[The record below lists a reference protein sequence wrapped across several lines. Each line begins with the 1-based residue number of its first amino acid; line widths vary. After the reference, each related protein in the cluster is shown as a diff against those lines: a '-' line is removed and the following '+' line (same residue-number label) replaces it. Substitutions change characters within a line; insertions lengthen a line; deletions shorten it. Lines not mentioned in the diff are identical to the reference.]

1 MANHN
6 PKQKSIASFFNRR
19 PVDQTI
25 SSEVG
30 NKNNDNNNETVT
42 SGPTKPDSQGV
53 KCDWPD
59 VWTMDM
65 WGKKKVSYP
74 WIDCRNGMLGC
85 KICSDLSSLGAFKTE
100 RISLSNEWR
109 SYGIKSNG
117 SNRDAQLKSLRK
129 KIIEHKQSQ
138 AHLAAQR
145 IIDTS
150 KKQSIETVCDA
161 LNVTHKESTKT
172 VFRSAY
178 YLAKNDRPYSDHF
191 ELLEL
196 QRLNGVDIGVGLHS
210 RYSATSIIDHV
221 AHEMKVKI
229 TSKIKNEGGKI
240 SIILDESTSLSSK
253 SVLIVYLKCETSKDK
268 DPETLLLDLVE
279 LTDQKSETVFEAVIK
294 TLTKY
299 GFDNDYLK
307 QNLVA
312 FTSDGANVMLGNR
325 SGVAARF
332 LTKFP
337 NLIIWHCV
345 NHRIE
350 LALTDAVEEVSGVN
364 HFHSFMNKLYTV
376 YSTSPKNQ
384 RQLSECALQLSVQL
398 NKVGRVLN
406 TRWVASSFR
415 TVTAVWYSYSVLAA
429 HFSSCTN
436 DTTRSS
442 TERSTFKGLLNRFTS
457 NQFLLDLAVMYD
469 VLCEL
474 SMLSESL
481 QNRNMTIVKADK
493 LIRRSIR
500 YITSLKEKPGT
511 KTLEAKIAIREGV
524 FDSVSLKQNPKFVTI
539 NAQQL
544 LSSVVNN
551 LNSRLFTTY
560 GQNEEA
566 YKKLLL
572 EFHILDT
579 DHWPTDIPE
588 RFGEEEIL
596 SLCKRFKLDDRK
608 VNYSFREYL
617 DCSRRVP
624 DGLKEL
630 INCTKLVNCSSA
642 ECERGF
648 SLMNIILTPTRNLL
662 TVSHVSSLLFVKLH
676 GAPMASWNPEPYVDT
691 WLRSHRGADDT
702 RTRVAKNEK
711 NTEDKRSGLVVIN

>member
-1 MANHN
+1 MANTI
-6 PKQKSIASFFNRR
+6 PKQKSIVSFFDKI
-19 PVDQTI
+19 PVNET
-25 SSEVG
+25 SFKKFE
-30 NKNNDNNNETVT
+30 NKNNDTTVT
-42 SGPTKPDSQGV
+42 PGPKEPERQGI

-59 VWTMDM
+59 VWTTDM
-65 WGKKKVSYP
+65 WGKKKEAYP
-74 WIDCRNGMLGC
+74 WIDCRDGKLGC
-85 KICSDLSSLGAFKTE
+85 KICSDLSSLGAFKAE

-109 SYGIKSNG
+109 SYTIKSNG

-145 IIDTS
+145 IVETS

-161 LNVTHKESTKT
+161 LNATHKESTKS

-191 ELLEL
+191 DLLEL

-210 RYSATSIIDHV
+210 RYSATTIIDHV
-221 AHEMKVKI
+221 AQEMKVKI
-229 TSKIKNEGGKI
+229 TSKIKIEGGKI
-240 SIILDESTSLSSK
+240 SIMLDESTSLSSK
-253 SVLIVYLKCETSKDK
+253 SVVIVYLKCETNKDN
-268 DPETLLLDLVE
+268 DPETLLLDLIE

-294 TLTKY
+294 SLTKY

-307 QNLVA
+307 KNLVA
-312 FTSDGANVMLGNR
+312 FTSDGANVMLGKR

-332 LTKFP
+332 LTEFP
-337 NLIIWHCV
+337 NLIIWHCI

-364 HFHSFMNKLYTV
+364 HFHSFMDKLYTV

-384 RQLSECALQLSVQL
+384 RQLSECASDLSSQL
-398 NKVGRVLN
+398 NKIGRVLN

-415 TVTAVWYSYSVLAA
+415 TVTAVWFNYRILAA
-429 HFSSCTN
+429 HFSSCK
-436 DTTRSS
+436 DDATRSS
-442 TERSTFKGLLNRFTS
+442 TERSTFKGLLNRLTS

-469 VLCEL
+469 ILCEL
-474 SMLSESL
+474 ATLSESL
-481 QNRNMTIVKADK
+481 QNRTMTIVKADK

-500 YITSLKEKPGT
+500 YIQSLKEKPGT
-511 KTLEAKIAIREGV
+511 RTLEAKIAIKEGV
-524 FDSVSLKQNPKFVTI
+524 FDSVSLKQNEKFVTI

-544 LSSVVNN
+544 LSSVANN

-566 YKKLLL
+566 YKKVLA
-572 EFHILDT
+572 EFQILDS
-579 DHWPTDIPE
+579 DHWPTDIPV
-588 RFGEEEIL
+588 RFGEEEMH
-596 SLCKRFKLDDRK
+596 SLCKRFKLDERK
-608 VNYSFREYL
+608 VAYSFREYL

-676 GAPMASWNPEPYVDT
+676 GAPLAYWNPDPYVET
-691 WLRSHRGADDT
+691 WLRSHRSADDT
-702 RTRVAKNEK
+702 QTRVAKSEK
-711 NTEDKRSGLVVIN
+711 NKEDKRFSGLVVIN